1 MLGDRKLAGLLCEA
15 RWERGRPAWVA
26 LGIGI
31 NVNGPLPEEIGA
43 VAATLDQAVPAG
55 RVDLLEQLL
64 PLLHGL
70 SGNARLE
77 PEEREALAE
86 RDWLAGRRVVEPIA
100 GIATGIDAD
109 GALLV
114 ATDHGTR
121 RVTSGTIR
129 LRE

>member
-1 MLGDRKLAGLLCEA
+1 
-15 RWERGRPAWVA
+15 VA

-31 NVNGPLPEEIGA
+31 NVQGPLPDEIAQVG
-43 VAATLDQAVPAG
+43 ATLDEAVPAG
-55 RVDLLEQLL
+55 RVDLLERLL

-70 SGNARLE
+70 SGTARLA
-77 PEEREALAE
+77 PEEREALAA
-86 RDWLAGRRVVEPIA
+86 RDWLAGRGVVEPIA
-100 GIATGIDAD
+100 GIAAGIDAD

-114 ATDHGTR
+114 ETDQGTR